1 MQRWKIIIEYEGSQ
15 FNGWQSQK
23 DGSGI
28 QDNLEKAIKD
38 YSKVTILLTAVTAI
52 SNVRSMLPKVSE
64 LKPKQILL
72 PIHCF

>member
-28 QDNLEKAIKD
+28 QDNLEKAIKN
-38 YSKVTILLTAVTAI
+38 YSKEDIKTFSLIVVFAPMIVLF
-52 SNVRSMLPKVSE
+52 
-64 LKPKQILL
+64 
-72 PIHCF
+72 PIDTFSLITTLS